1 MNNLKLFIFMKNY
14 LLKIAGVS
22 FLCFSLLTSCS
33 DDDSSEEVE
42 DAIEETSEDAIDGTS
57 EDVTQTFTDCVECPA
72 SSLTSVIES
81 NDNVPITTATTAA
94 TVCRGEDG
102 KAYLDGE
109 LNEDNADYETYLSVR
124 QMTLPCRAITN

>member
-1 MNNLKLFIFMKNY
+1 MKNY
-14 LLKIAGVS
+14 LLKIASVS

-33 DDDSSEEVE
+33 DDDSSEEV
-42 DAIEETSEDAIDGTS
+42 

-81 NDNVPITTATTAA
+81 NDNVPITTATAAA

-109 LNEDNADYETYLSVR
+109 LNEDNADYEIYLSVR